1 MYSYRRLFSHGRV
14 DIPDENAWELNN
26 EELVSFLYPLTAE
39 RIMVELNKI
48 RSKVKSLT
56 NLSTI

>member
-39 RIMVELNKI
+39 HIMVELNKI